1 MSPTWPDYPPDK
13 TAFFQRTPVWCRRQ
27 TGVLG
32 ANVAEVVNEL
42 LAVNVLH
49 RLRSAQGIIRLA
61 DEHDA
66 ERLDAACRRA
76 LQVGDPTYRTIKG
89 ILAAGTEHDGQPGID
104 TASSTPAHLHGPA
117 RLFNPD
123 TGNDERVA

>member
-1 MSPTWPDYPPDK
+1 MI
-13 TAFFQRTPVWCRRQ
+13 
-27 TGVLG
+27 G
-32 ANVAEVVNEL
+32 EL

-61 DEHDA
+61 DKHSA
-66 ERLDAACRRA
+66 ERVDAACRRA

-89 ILAAGTEHDGQPGID
+89 ILIAGTEHDGQPQPD
-104 TASSTPAHLHGPA
+104 AACSAPAHLHGPA

-123 TGNDERVA
+123 IANGDEGVA